1 MSIDI
6 LTITNHDR
14 NIFQGKYIYPV
25 VSRRAGG
32 LSLGIN
38 LNTNNAC
45 NWQCIYCEVPN
56 LVRGKPESIDLE
68 VLESELDY
76 WLDQILNKD
85 FLSQYTKTKTEFK
98 DIAFSGNGEPTA
110 SKQFKDVINILIKKI
125 YEYKIDKKIII
136 RLITNGSYITNPA
149 IQQSL
154 SLISNFNRE
163 IWFKID
169 RMNKDDIQ
177 TVNQVYLSLT
187 TIKKNLEAALK
198 NSPTVIQTCLFR
210 LNDKLP
216 SLESLDA
223 YINFLKLYENK
234 IKGIHLYSLARLS
247 EQPSQKVL
255 TRLTK
260 SELEVIASR
269 IKSLNIPI
277 QIFS

>member
-85 FLSQYTKTKTEFK
+85 FLSQYTKSKTEFK

>member
-149 IQQSL
+149 IQESL

>member
-1 MSIDI
+1 MPKDI

-56 LVRGKPESIDLE
+56 LVRGKPEPINLQE
-68 VLESELDY
+68 LESELDY
-76 WLDQILNKD
+76 WLDQIINKS
-85 FLSQYTKTKTEFK
+85 FLSQYTKSRTEFK

-110 SKQFKDVINILIKKI
+110 SKQFKDVIGILIKKI
-125 YEYKIDKKIII
+125 KEYKLDKKIII
-136 RLITNGSYITNPA
+136 RLITNGSYMAKPVIEE
-149 IQQSL
+149 SL
-154 SLISNFNRE
+154 ALISHFNRE

-177 TVNQVYLSLT
+177 AVNQVNLSLA

-223 YINFLKLYENK
+223 YTNFLKPYEKK

-247 EQPSQKVL
+247 EQPSQKEL

-260 SELEVIASR
+260 SELEVIASK
-269 IKSLNIPI
+269 IKVLNIPVH
-277 QIFS
+277 IFS

>member
-56 LVRGKPESIDLE
+56 LVRGKPEPIDLE
-68 VLESELDY
+68 ALESELDY
-76 WLDQILNKD
+76 WLDQIINKS
-85 FLSQYTKTKTEFK
+85 FLSQYTKSKTEFK

-125 YEYKIDKKIII
+125 NEYELDKKIII
-136 RLITNGSYITNPA
+136 RLITNGSYMANPV

-154 SLISNFNRE
+154 SLINNFNRE

-169 RMNKDDIQ
+169 RINKDDIQ
-177 TVNQVYLSLT
+177 AVNQVNLSLA

-210 LNDKLP
+210 LNDKLT

-223 YINFLKLYENK
+223 YINFLKPYEKK

-247 EQPSQKVL
+247 EQPSQKEL

-260 SELEVIASR
+260 SELEVIASK
-269 IKSLNIPI
+269 IKLLNIPI

>member
-1 MSIDI
+1 MPKDI

-56 LVRGKPESIDLE
+56 LVRGKPEPINLQE
-68 VLESELDY
+68 LESELDY
-76 WLDQILNKD
+76 WLDQIINKS
-85 FLSQYTKTKTEFK
+85 FLSQYTKSKTEFK

-110 SKQFKDVINILIKKI
+110 SKQFKDVIGILIKKI
-125 YEYKIDKKIII
+125 NEYKLDKKIII
-136 RLITNGSYITNPA
+136 RLITNGSYMANPV
-149 IQQSL
+149 IQESL

-169 RMNKDDIQ
+169 GVKEYDIQ
-177 TVNQVYLSLT
+177 TVNQVNLSLA
-187 TIKKNLEAALK
+187 TIKKNLEAAL
-198 NSPTVIQTCLFR
+198 NNGPTVIQTCFFK
-210 LNDKLP
+210 LNEKLP
-216 SLESLDA
+216 SLESLGA

-234 IKGIHLYSLARLS
+234 VKGIHLYSLARLS
-247 EQPSQKVL
+247 EQPSQNKL

-260 SELEVIASR
+260 SELEVIASK
-269 IKSLNIPI
+269 IKVLNIPVH
-277 QIFS
+277 IFS

>member
-56 LVRGKPESIDLE
+56 LVRGKPEPIDLE
-68 VLESELDY
+68 ALESELDY
-76 WLDQILNKD
+76 WLDQIINKS
-85 FLSQYTKTKTEFK
+85 FLSQYTKSKTEFK

-125 YEYKIDKKIII
+125 NEYELDKKIII
-136 RLITNGSYITNPA
+136 RLITNGSYMANPV

-154 SLISNFNRE
+154 SLINNFNRE

-177 TVNQVYLSLT
+177 AVNQVNLSLA

-223 YINFLKLYENK
+223 YTNFLKPYEKK

-247 EQPSQKVL
+247 EQPSQKEL

-260 SELEVIASR
+260 SELEVIASK
-269 IKSLNIPI
+269 IKLLNIPI

>member
-6 LTITNHDR
+6 LTRTNHDR

-56 LVRGKPESIDLE
+56 LVRGKPEPIDLE
-68 VLESELDY
+68 ALESELDY
-76 WLDQILNKD
+76 WLDQIINKS
-85 FLSQYTKTKTEFK
+85 FLSQYTKSKTEFK

-125 YEYKIDKKIII
+125 NEYELDKKIII
-136 RLITNGSYITNPA
+136 RLITNGSYMANPV

-154 SLISNFNRE
+154 SLINNFNRE

-177 TVNQVYLSLT
+177 AVNQVNLSLA

-223 YINFLKLYENK
+223 YTNFLKPYEKK

-247 EQPSQKVL
+247 EQPSQKEL

-260 SELEVIASR
+260 SELEVIASK
-269 IKSLNIPI
+269 IKLLNIPI

>member
-1 MSIDI
+1 MPKDI

-56 LVRGKPESIDLE
+56 LVRGKPEPINLK

-76 WLDQILNKD
+76 WLDQIINKS
-85 FLSQYTKTKTEFK
+85 FLSQYTKSKTEFK

-110 SKQFKDVINILIKKI
+110 SKQFKDVLTILIKKI
-125 YEYKIDKKIII
+125 NEYKLDKKIII
-136 RLITNGSYITNPA
+136 RLITNGSYMANPV
-149 IQQSL
+149 IQESF

-169 RMNKDDIQ
+169 CVKKHDIQ
-177 TVNQVYLSLT
+177 TVNQVNLSLV
-187 TIKKNLEAALK
+187 TIKKNLEAAL
-198 NSPTVIQTCLFR
+198 NNGPTVIQTCFFK
-210 LNDKLP
+210 LNEKLP
-216 SLESLDA
+216 SLESLGA
-223 YINFLKLYENK
+223 YINFLKIYENK
-234 IKGIHLYSLARLS
+234 IKEIHLYSLARLS
-247 EQPSQKVL
+247 EQPSQKKL

-260 SELEVIASR
+260 SELEDIA
-269 IKSLNIPI
+269 IKIKVLNIPV

>member
-1 MSIDI
+1 MPKDI

-56 LVRGKPESIDLE
+56 LVRGKPEPINLQE
-68 VLESELDY
+68 LESELDY
-76 WLDQILNKD
+76 WLDQIINKS
-85 FLSQYTKTKTEFK
+85 FLSQYTKSRTEFK

-110 SKQFKDVINILIKKI
+110 SKQFKDVIGILIKKI
-125 YEYKIDKKIII
+125 KEYKLDKKIII
-136 RLITNGSYITNPA
+136 RLITNGSYMAKPVIEE
-149 IQQSL
+149 SL
-154 SLISNFNRE
+154 ALISHFNRE

-169 RMNKDDIQ
+169 HMNKDDIQ
-177 TVNQVYLSLT
+177 AVNQVNLSLA

-223 YINFLKLYENK
+223 YINFLKPYEKK

-247 EQPSQKVL
+247 EQPSQKEL

-260 SELEVIASR
+260 SELEVIASK
-269 IKSLNIPI
+269 IKLLNIPI